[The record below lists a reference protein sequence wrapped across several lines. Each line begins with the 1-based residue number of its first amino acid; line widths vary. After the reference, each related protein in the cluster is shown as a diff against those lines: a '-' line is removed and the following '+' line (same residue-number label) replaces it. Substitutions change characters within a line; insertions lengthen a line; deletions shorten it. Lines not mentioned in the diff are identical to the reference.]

1 MRSQTVFAALLAL
14 LALAA
19 PARANGTANPGGE
32 ALHRFGPDPLQLR
45 FEGETSSRSWPIYVT
60 SAESRTRARIHV
72 GFTNAISVMPESSTL
87 SITVND
93 VAVAQTPIAAATDPG
108 ALDVE
113 LPRGLLTQGFNNVR
127 IAVSQR
133 HRVDC
138 SMEATYELWTQVDP
152 ASSGLAFPGVADPHI
167 EMLDDLAAISPDA
180 SGAVT
185 IRVVLPEDPDA
196 AAVDSAM
203 HAVEAVAI
211 RANIQRP
218 RVEVVGEIRDDAGL
232 YVLAGQRGYLTLHG
246 LGEFIGPG
254 QGRALSVEGQEVSGR
269 AIVVAVGDSPKETA
283 EAIDGILPVRHA
295 EARTESPPAARA
307 LANQF
312 GYSVRDELRVP
323 LRDLGVH
330 TEEFGGRLFR
340 AAFDINLPGDFYP
353 ADYDKLTLSLTAG
366 YSSGLLSNSQIL
378 VRVNDREAGS
388 MPMKNPR
395 GDLFRDRPVSVSLSA
410 MRPGVNHVVVE
421 AQTPDAGDATC
432 EVKHLMDMRKRF
444 VFFERSELIVPAFAH
459 IGRLPNLAATL
470 SSGFPYESE
479 TSLIYAPSR
488 DRATLSA
495 VASYLAR
502 TASVSG
508 RPIGAR
514 ITFDREAAKR
524 GSVLFIGALDSFPQ
538 SLIEQFGV
546 DYVSLKKSWSRV
558 NAGDFSGP
566 EPGGTAAPQ
575 SVDSGQVF
583 DQWAQGGHAAPED
596 FSPRLTLRAL
606 YDRYINIHR
615 GDFALLRD
623 PERPIEAPERATILL
638 AQAHGPQGFDTWTL
652 VVGASP
658 GSLARD
664 MTSLVAPSNW
674 NEVEGRASVFTP
686 RGGAK
691 TIDHAV
697 HTYFIPTESLT
708 PGNLRLI
715 AAGFMSA
722 NLDYYVLSVL
732 IAAVL
737 LGLATRAA
745 VKVHGN
751 RS

>member
-1 MRSQTVFAALLAL
+1 MRSTAVFAALLAV
-14 LALAA
+14 LAPAG
-19 PARANGTANPGGE
+19 PARAEGPANSGGE

-45 FEGETSSRSWPIYVT
+45 FEGETSGKSWPIYVT
-60 SAESRTRARIHV
+60 AAEARTRARIHV
-72 GFTNAISVMPESSTL
+72 GFTNAISVMPEASTL

-152 ASSGLAFPGVADPHI
+152 GSSGLAFPGVADPHI
-167 EMLDDLAAISPDA
+167 DMLDDLAAISPDA

-185 IRVVLPEDPDA
+185 IRVALPEDADA
-196 AAVDSAM
+196 AAVESALR
-203 HAVEAVAI
+203 AVEAVAI

-218 RVEVVGEIRDDAGL
+218 RIEVVGEIGDGAGL
-232 YVLAGQRGYLTLHG
+232 YVLAGRRDYLATHG
-246 LGEFIGPG
+246 LGQFAGAG
-254 QGRALSVEGQEVSGR
+254 QGRTLAVEGQDVPGR
-269 AIVVAVGDSPKETA
+269 VVVVAVGDSQKETA
-283 EAIDGILPVRHA
+283 EAIDGILPVRRA
-295 EARTESPPAARA
+295 EERTDAPSAARA

-323 LRDLGVH
+323 LRDLGVR
-330 TEEFGGRLFR
+330 TEEFSGRLYR
-340 AAFDINLPGDFYP
+340 AAFDITLPGDFYP

-366 YSSGLLSNSQIL
+366 YADGLSTNSQIL

-410 MRPGVNHVVVE
+410 LRPGVNHVVVE
-421 AQTPDAGDATC
+421 AQTPDAGDQTC

-444 VFFERSELIVPAFAH
+444 VFFDRSELIVPAFAH

-479 TSLIYAPSR
+479 ASLIYAPSH
-488 DRATLSA
+488 DRRTLSA

-502 TASVSG
+502 TAAVSG
-508 RPIGAR
+508 RPLGAR
-514 ITFDREAAKR
+514 FTFDREAAKK
-524 GSVLFIGALDSFPQ
+524 GSVLFIGALDDFPQ
-538 SLIEQFGV
+538 SQIEQFGV

-558 NAGDFSGP
+558 NAGDFTGV

-583 DQWAQGGHAAPED
+583 DQWAQGGHATPEN
-596 FSPRLTLRAL
+596 FSPRLTVRAL

-615 GDFALLRD
+615 GDFALLREPD
-623 PERPIEAPERATILL
+623 LPIQAPERASILL
-638 AQAHGPQGFDTWTL
+638 AQAHGPRGFDTWTL

-658 GSLARD
+658 ASLARD

-686 RGGAK
+686 RGGARN
-691 TIDHAV
+691 IDHAV

-722 NLDYYVLSVL
+722 NLDYYVLAVL
-732 IAAVL
+732 VAAVL